1 MPWVLLNEQKLQQN
15 TISRLTT
22 LPETVTDDTPDI
34 IAIGSGVDTQFYFKN
49 TVSTPVVGDLT
60 LSQNTLYFDGD
71 IWSDTPESIA
81 TITASGGNG
90 EYSWSVSGDSGITI
104 NPNGNSCEITVNY
117 SEGSYS
123 ATVTC
128 ESGEQSETCEVSVNF
143 WTCLTGDTLI
153 TLWGGKKKRIDE
165 IEVGDKLLAFNTD
178 TGLLSPDPVLY
189 CDSHQNKTHSHYDKY
204 EFNDGTV
211 IKVVHRH
218 RFYNVEEQRMIHL
231 DVFFIGDRVYK
242 EDGTMPKL
250 ISAVNHA
257 EEGEIR
263 HYTIFSKYNNYFA
276 NGILSGNSRTK
287 EITIKEDT

>member
-1 MPWVLLNEQKLQQN
+1 MIERYSLKDMKQIWELESKFNFYLQVELAVCEAYNEIGKISDEDLE
-15 TISRLTT
+15 TIKKR
-22 LPETVTDDTPDI
+22 
-34 IAIGSGVDTQFYFKN
+34 
-49 TVSTPVVGDLT
+49 
-60 LSQNTLYFDGD
+60 
-71 IWSDTPESIA
+71 
-81 TITASGGNG
+81 ASF
-90 EYSWSVSGDSGITI
+90 SV
-104 NPNGNSCEITVNY
+104 E
-117 SEGSYS
+117 
-123 ATVTC
+123 
-128 ESGEQSETCEVSVNF
+128 
-143 WTCLTGDTLI
+143 
-153 TLWGGKKKRIDE
+153 RIDE

-204 EFNDGTV
+204 EFDDGTV

-242 EDGTMPKL
+242 EDGTLPKL

-287 EITIKEDT
+287 EITIKEDI